1 MTLATT
7 PPPLPADALVALCV
21 LNHVAL
27 AGSRAALAL
36 HALRL
41 GVPSLGLALM
51 LAPYALTSAFGALPL
66 GRWVDRIGTR
76 LPALAGMV
84 QATAG
89 LAAAAW
95 DPRPPM
101 LVAAATLVGLGYA
114 GSVIALQ
121 SELARGRDAQARAAA
136 FGRFAIGTA
145 ASSGIGPFVAGQC
158 LAHGGARVAFG
169 VLALASLVACSAA
182 AWNAR
187 RLLAHPG
194 DRAHARPALFSLR
207 ALAGLGGLRRLLLAD
222 LLMAFAWNANSLA
235 VPLVGQRHGWT
246 DDTVGN
252 LLGCFGLAVMLVR
265 ALPGAWRARGGDWP
279 TVTRALLASGGV
291 LVLLPLATPLPVPY
305 VLEALLGCGL
315 GSSLPSM
322 MALIEARTP
331 PGRRAEALGLRQ
343 VVLGIGAATLP
354 TALGALVSAL
364 GLGAALAGLGGALGA
379 CGAAIA
385 PRLSG
390 RTSGSARPWA
400 CPAGTRSRDDARR
413 CPR

>member
-1 MTLATT
+1 MTTAAT
-7 PPPLPADALVALCV
+7 PPPLHADALVALCV
-21 LNHVAL
+21 LNHVAM
-27 AGSRAALAL
+27 AGSRVALAL

-51 LAPYALTSAFGALPL
+51 LAPYALASALGALPL
-66 GRWVDRIGTR
+66 GRWVDRIGAR
-76 LPALAGMV
+76 APALAGMAL
-84 QATAG
+84 ATAG

-95 DPRPPM
+95 DPRPAV
-101 LVAAATLVGLGYA
+101 LVASAALVGLGYA
-114 GSVIALQ
+114 ASVIALQ
-121 SELARGRDAQARAAA
+121 SELARGRDAAARAAG

-158 LAHGGARVAFG
+158 MAHGGAHLAFG
-169 VLALASLVACSAA
+169 VLALASLAACCGGG
-182 AWNAR
+182 WNAR
-187 RLLAHPG
+187 RLLGHSL
-194 DRAHARPALFSLR
+194 DRALARPALFSLR

-222 LLMAFAWNANSLA
+222 LLMAFAWNANGLA
-235 VPLVGQRHGWT
+235 VPLVGQRHGWS

-265 ALPGAWRARGGDWP
+265 ALPGSWRARGGDWP

-291 LVLLPLATPLPVPY
+291 LVLLPFATTLPAPY
-305 VLEALLGCGL
+305 ALEALLGCGL

-343 VVLGIGAATLP
+343 VVLGIGAATMP
-354 TALGALVSAL
+354 TALGAMVSAV
-364 GLGAALAGLGGALGA
+364 GLGAAVAGLGGALGA
-379 CGAAIA
+379 SAAAIA
-385 PRLSG
+385 PRLSA
-390 RTSGSARPWA
+390 RKTRSARPST
-400 CPAGTRSRDDARR
+400 CPAGRRSRDGARR